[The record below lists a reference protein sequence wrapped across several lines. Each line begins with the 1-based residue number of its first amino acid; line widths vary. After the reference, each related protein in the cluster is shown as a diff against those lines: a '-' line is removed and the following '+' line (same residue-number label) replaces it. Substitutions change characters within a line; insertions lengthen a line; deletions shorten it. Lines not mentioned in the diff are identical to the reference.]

1 MPSIKLETSAII
13 SKEAEKT
20 LSLEIANLAAAE
32 LNKPLSVVQVRI
44 QSGITVTFGDNTDN
58 GSAFL
63 HIALIGEI
71 AQETKA
77 ALPEKFAS
85 ILEKYG
91 IDRNRLFLH
100 YTETGYGAWGWL

>member
-1 MPSIKLETSAII
+1 MPSIKLETSAVIT
-13 SKEAEKT
+13 KEQEHT
-20 LSLEIANLAAAE
+20 LALEIAKFAAE
-32 LNKPLSVVQVRI
+32 QLNKPLSVVQVRI
-44 QSGITVTFGDNTDN
+44 QSGITVTFGDNSES

-77 ALPEKFAS
+77 ALPEKFAA

-100 YTETGYGAWGWL
+100 YTETGYGSWGWL